1 MHLKFIVIF
10 ILSKELGK
18 ICEVLNFVIIAFRL
32 LTLLLSLYTTNSVI
46 LNSII
51 SSSILPMFPPLFRYR
66 SFEVPYFRIS
76 KLFSFI
82 RKVYKYKD
90 TFNSFE
96 NANG

>member
-1 MHLKFIVIF
+1 MRVVCPKVNQLNEVQIV
-10 ILSKELGK
+10 
-18 ICEVLNFVIIAFRL
+18 N
-32 LTLLLSLYTTNSVI
+32 LLLHLHTTNSVI

-66 SFEVPYFRIS
+66 SFKVPYFRIS

-96 NANG
+96 NANR